1 MATTRSFEPLGAP
14 LGPLVAVRRVERV
27 LLATEAVAIGE
38 IRCDPSEPEFD
49 GCDRLQNYF
58 IGFPRSVC
66 RIQRDDGPAYVST
79 SMVAPL
85 FNVGSGYR
93 RWPVG
98 SAPENSMWIVLGEET
113 LREIVREFDAHGAR
127 NPRESLLRFS
137 AIPLARGCFEE
148 AIAIRACA
156 RSSFDPMEIEERAI
170 SLVVATLR
178 IGYSPFDSVP
188 GKRVRSSTRGRHR
201 RIVEDAKAF
210 VAASLSRRVSLSDI
224 GRAASA
230 SPFHRVPEPLLVD
243 LQATRHRVATG
254 VPVGADARRSVEC
267 TECGCAGQPARRG
280 AIARKRLARQSAGAS
295 PVARLKLR
303 KNAARERNPT
313 ASPTSRTGS
322 ATASNS
328 RCAART
334 RWSIR
339 SRWGVTP

>member
-1 MATTRSFEPLGAP
+1 LATPHSIELSTAP
-14 LGPLVAVRRVERV
+14 IGPLVAIRRVERV
-27 LLATEAVAIGE
+27 LLATETVAIGE

-98 SAPENSMWIVLGEET
+98 SAPENSMWIVVGEGT

-127 NPRESLLRFS
+127 NPSGSLLRFS

-148 AIAIRACA
+148 AIAIRASA
-156 RSSFDPMEIEERAI
+156 RGPCDPMEIEERAV

-210 VAASLSRRVSLSDI
+210 VAATLPRRVSLSDI
-224 GRAASA
+224 GRAAGA
-230 SPFHRVPEPLLVD
+230 SPFHLSRVF
-243 LQATRHRVATG
+243 RIATG
-254 VPVGADARRSVEC
+254 RSLSAYANELRIRTAVSMLEERSLDL
-267 TECGCAGQPARRG
+267 TTMAFQLGFASLSHFSSTF
-280 AIARKRLARQSAGAS
+280 KRLVTESPQAYRWALMRGGPWSVQGAGAG
-295 PVARLKLR
+295 A
-303 KNAARERNPT
+303 
-313 ASPTSRTGS
+313 PTSRPEV
-322 ATASNS
+322 A
-328 RCAART
+328 
-334 RWSIR
+334 
-339 SRWGVTP
+339 P